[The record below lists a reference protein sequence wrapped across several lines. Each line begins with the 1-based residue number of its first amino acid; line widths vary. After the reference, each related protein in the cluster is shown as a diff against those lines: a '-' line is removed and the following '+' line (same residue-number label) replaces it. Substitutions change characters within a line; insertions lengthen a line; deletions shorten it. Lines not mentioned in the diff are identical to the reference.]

1 MRLLYAIPRYGA
13 QFTSN
18 ETHGELVRELQQ
30 LGLTVDVLSFTTR
43 SGAGGPAGWSS
54 GFGSE
59 WVYRAVQGAS
69 LLQRGLGQVAKRAL
83 HYEYFFSMLAGYRQL
98 TRQQPYD
105 LIHIEG
111 TFPLGA
117 VAALASPHTAPPY
130 IITTTGG
137 DLFRLPGEGYGY
149 GHYRLPRLLMRLAL
163 HRAAWVRANSRL
175 IGRLAVGYGA
185 DPQRITPL
193 PVSIADFWFPAH
205 AADLPAYR
213 QACRTQLA
221 AQHGWNPDL
230 PLIVFVGR
238 LISLKAPE
246 LLIAALPAIRQRV
259 GNVHVCIVGPSRADP
274 QHGDYLTYLR
284 AQAQQQGVQPWCTF
298 TGGLPPQQVRD
309 YLAAADLLAVPSRI
323 EGLNRVVFEAGAVG
337 TPCVI
342 SDGAG
347 AAELVAQHSNG
358 LIVPAGNVAA
368 LAHAISRL
376 LANPTAIQQC
386 RHNARE
392 LALQCS
398 AAGVA
403 RGLVGIYQQA
413 LAQPRELPRK
423 LWYSEKRQREYY

>member
-18 ETHGELVRELQQ
+18 ETHGELVRELQR

-59 WVYRAVQGAS
+59 WVYRYVQGAR
-69 LLQRGLGQVAKRAL
+69 LPERGLAQVAKRAL

-98 TRQQPYD
+98 THQQHYD
-105 LIHIEG
+105 LIHVEG

-117 VAALASPHTAPPY
+117 VAALAQPGTAMPY
-130 IITTTGG
+130 VITTTGG

-149 GHYRLPRLLMRLAL
+149 GHYRLPHLLMRLAL
-163 HRAAWVRANSRL
+163 RRAAWVRANSRL
-175 IGRLAVGYGA
+175 IGRLAVSYGA

-193 PVSIADFWFPAH
+193 PVSIADFWFPTSAS
-205 AADLPAYR
+205 DLPAYR
-213 QACRTQLA
+213 QACRAQLA
-221 AQHGWNPDL
+221 AQHGWNPDQ
-230 PLIVFVGR
+230 PVIVFVGR

-259 GNVHVCIVGPSRADP
+259 GEVQLCIVGPSRADS
-274 QHGDYLTYLR
+274 QHGDYLTYLQ
-284 AQAQQQGVQPWCTF
+284 AQAQQQGVAQWCTF
-298 TGGLPPQQVRD
+298 TGGLPPPHVRE

-347 AAELVAQHSNG
+347 AAELVVQSSSG
-358 LIVPAGNVAA
+358 LVVPSGNVAA
-368 LAHAISRL
+368 LAHALSRL
-376 LANPTAIQQC
+376 LASPTAMQQC
-386 RHNARE
+386 RHNAHA

-398 AAGVA
+398 AASVA
-403 RGLVGIYQQA
+403 RGLVDIYQQA
-413 LAQPRELPRK
+413 LTSQK
-423 LWYSEKRQREYY
+423 TVVQ